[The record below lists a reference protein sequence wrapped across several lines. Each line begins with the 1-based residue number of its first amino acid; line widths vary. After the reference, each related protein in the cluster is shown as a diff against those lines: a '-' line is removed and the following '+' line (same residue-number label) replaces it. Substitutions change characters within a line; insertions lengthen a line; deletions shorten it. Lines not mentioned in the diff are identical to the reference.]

1 MSEDLGK
8 YACGGCGSEVRA
20 NDLKCPKCGLDKTV
34 DIETLLFVREVI
46 EESREEEKQQRR
58 EEEKQQSI
66 IGWVREKN
74 RMARLIG
81 LDPQRDY
88 SWLEIRERQEERQK
102 VLQDAIK
109 GPLVILKGLTLVL
122 LIASL
127 IVGAFFV
134 SIWVYEKVTDD
145 EDCWSKRQAISAEI
159 ETVGAMDDKTLF
171 AVYGGEWLNLDFWIE
186 ERRRDITRDLHL
198 QMPTCD

>member
-20 NDLKCPKCGLDKTV
+20 NDFKCPKCGSDKTV

-46 EESREEEKQQRR
+46 EESREEEKQQ
-58 EEEKQQSI
+58 SI
-66 IGWVREKN
+66 IGWAREKN
-74 RMARLIG
+74 RMARLLG

-88 SWLEIRERQEERQK
+88 SWLEIRERQKERRK
-102 VLQDAIK
+102 VRRDAIR

-159 ETVGAMDDKTLF
+159 ETVEVIDDKTLV
-171 AVYGGEWLNLDFWIE
+171 AVYGVKWFPLDSYME
-186 ERRRDITRDLHL
+186 KERRDIISDLYL
-198 QMPTCD
+198 QMPICD